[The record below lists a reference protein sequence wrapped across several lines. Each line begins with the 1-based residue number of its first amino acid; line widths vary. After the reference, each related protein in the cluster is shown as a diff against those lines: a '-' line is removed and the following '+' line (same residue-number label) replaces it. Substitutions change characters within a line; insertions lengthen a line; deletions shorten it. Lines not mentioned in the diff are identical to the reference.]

1 MDYYIICHLAEN
13 PSKLFIY
20 PGEHAVVAVAAA
32 AQLSAYFFVNNFRI
46 VGLRFFIILICQNDG
61 CKCC

>member
-1 MDYYIICHLAEN
+1 MTMDYYIICHLAEN

-32 AQLSAYFFVNNFRI
+32 AQLSAYIF
-46 VGLRFFIILICQNDG
+46 LLIILDSLVCG
-61 CKCC
+61 SS